1 MKARSVNLT
10 QKKPK
15 PNLHG
20 PFSTSPTKESDG
32 DYTQSVKSK
41 KKNATHDDSVREFN
55 KDKEEERLDA
65 EEKEDMQEQ
74 REREIDK
81 SYEDDDENEKRERTR
96 F

>member
-1 MKARSVNLT
+1 MKVIPAHRN

-20 PFSTSPTKESDG
+20 PFSTSPTIRLDKDQ
-32 DYTQSVKSK
+32 TKSVK
-41 KKNATHDDSVREFN
+41 KKNATLDDSSLEFN
-55 KDKEEERLDA
+55 KDKEEERLDE
-65 EEKEDMQEQ
+65 EEKENIQEQ